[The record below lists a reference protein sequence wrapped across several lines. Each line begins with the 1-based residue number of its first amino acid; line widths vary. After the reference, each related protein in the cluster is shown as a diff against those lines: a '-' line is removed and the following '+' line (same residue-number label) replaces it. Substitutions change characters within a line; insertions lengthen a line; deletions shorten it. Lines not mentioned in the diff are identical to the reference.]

1 MSTAGL
7 ELTSASATLVR
18 IRAKRGEV
26 RLEHAAFVSFTA
38 SYRAQLSGADTVDSA
53 EDPEYERAAE
63 AADGFA
69 NQGVP
74 LDNLRLGIPGRDAII
89 RYVHLPP
96 VPPWRLRLLMDD
108 EVDDVAEKAGEPLC
122 SEYRLLMLP
131 DGLSRADEEELSILV
146 ALSKEAPLEAKLLGF
161 QTVWWALVLA
171 VLILFFRNSMIGLN
185 KNMIF
190 FCCELCCF

>member
-38 SYRAQLSGADTVDSA
+38 NYRAQLSGADTADSA
-53 EDPEYERAAE
+53 DDPEYARAAE

-96 VPPWRLRLLMDD
+96 VPPWRRQP
-108 EVDDVAEKAGEPLC
+108 AGSMACASGGERTAGG
-122 SEYRLLMLP
+122 YRLGGERVFRPCRYRRDDLP
-131 DGLSRADEEELSILV
+131 KKRK
-146 ALSKEAPLEAKLLGF
+146 ALDPASG
-161 QTVWWALVLA
+161 
-171 VLILFFRNSMIGLN
+171 
-185 KNMIF
+185 
-190 FCCELCCF
+190 